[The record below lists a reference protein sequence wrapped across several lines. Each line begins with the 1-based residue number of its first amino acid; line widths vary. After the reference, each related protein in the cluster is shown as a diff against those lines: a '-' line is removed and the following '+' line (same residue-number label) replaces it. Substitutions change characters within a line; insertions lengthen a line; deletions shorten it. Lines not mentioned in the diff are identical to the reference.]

1 MTTRK
6 KGHGQLAKERPFSYG
21 RLLRLDYEDSDSSTL
36 ILLVDCSKGVRK
48 MYVSEEWLVKESC
61 WSELFKFDN
70 LIITLWSYI
79 HGHVNLREASPS
91 PQTTTQGRLPV
102 NQGHQGKR

>member
-36 ILLVDCSKGVRK
+36 ILLVDCSMGVRK
-48 MYVSEEWLVKESC
+48 MYVFRRSVGVDMNRLS
-61 WSELFKFDN
+61 LQLN
-70 LIITLWSYI
+70 LSTI
-79 HGHVNLREASPS
+79 
-91 PQTTTQGRLPV
+91 
-102 NQGHQGKR
+102 